1 MSWVLV
7 LSALLVGGGE
17 IEWQKGD
24 LPKAFETARETGEP
38 IMVYFRADWDRFSGQ
53 LDDGAFS
60 DKDVVSLSKKFIR
73 VLMDCS
79 KKPVYRE
86 MTRVHQLEG
95 LPSLFFFDASGR
107 KTGSVVGYVPDQ
119 DAYLHAMQE
128 AFAKKNR
135 LPQQDWK
142 ERIERIQKRVE
153 ETLSQSLDRVR
164 GEIDKMVRRSLGR
177 LKRDRAGKNDTLD
190 EEVDTFAGKIRKDD
204 DLHTRLKIF
213 LQSEKGKRFIR
224 GQMQML
230 DVDKLEDA
238 VEHYFQK
245 NGDGSY
251 SVRPE
256 YEAQLHGFLQQ
267 MAPPKSSRGITLGF
281 SGGELSEEDREA
293 LDMDPGTGVR
303 ISKVIPGGAAEKA
316 GIKVGDILVFMG
328 GHEVGPGTIRS
339 VIATLSPGKAVSVV
353 VLRKVKRKRL
363 SLVPVEKDK

>member
-1 MSWVLV
+1 MSWVFV

-73 VLMDCS
+73 VLIDCS

-86 MTRVHQLEG
+86 MTRLHQLEG
-95 LPSLFFFDASGR
+95 LPSLFFYDASGR
-107 KTGSVVGYVPDQ
+107 KMGSVVGYVPDQ
-119 DAYLHAMQE
+119 DAYLLAMQE
-128 AFAKKNR
+128 AIAKKNL

-153 ETLSQSLDRVR
+153 ETLSTSLARVR
-164 GEIDKMVRRSLGR
+164 VEIDKMVRRSLGR
-177 LKRDRAGKNDTLD
+177 LKRDRGEQDDTLD
-190 EEVDTFAGKIRKDD
+190 RDVDLFAGKIREKD
-204 DLHTRLKIF
+204 DLHIRLKVF
-213 LQSEKGKRFIR
+213 LRSGKGKRFIR
-224 GQMQML
+224 GQMNML
-230 DVDKLEDA
+230 GVDRLEDA

-251 SVRPE
+251 SVRTE
-256 YEAQLHGFLQQ
+256 YEAQLRGFLDQ
-267 MAPPKSSRGITLGF
+267 MVPPKKSGGVTLGF
-281 SGGELSEEDREA
+281 SGGDLSEEDRDA
-293 LDMDPGTGVR
+293 LSIKPGKGIR
-303 ISKVIPGGAAEKA
+303 ISKVVLGGPAEKA
-316 GIKVGDILVFMG
+316 GIKAGDILVFMG
-328 GHEVGPGTIRS
+328 GREVGPGTIRE

-353 VLRKVKRKRL
+353 ILRDGKRKRL
-363 SLVPVEKDK
+363 SLVPLEKGK